1 MLISDEGRALIAD
14 IGYTPLVN
22 LNLSSN
28 IVSYP
33 GDAPNQWMPPEV
45 VEHISSGREYV
56 VSKEGD
62 IWAYGMTCL
71 V

>member
-14 IGYTPLVN
+14 IGYASLMN
-22 LNLSSN
+22 SSSN

-33 GDAPNQWMPPEV
+33 GDAPNWMPPGV
-45 VEHISSGREYV
+45 VNNISPGCEYLMT
-56 VSKEGD
+56 KEGD
-62 IWAYGMTCL
+62 IRAYGMTCL